1 MASKSSPGASRPRN
15 HVIEEIEYLN
25 LTFDPHNPRLP
36 GSEDKREEDAALRW
50 MLDKAS
56 VVELM
61 QSIGEHGYFA
71 GEPLI
76 VTEDGAPKGKYVVIE
91 GNRRLAA
98 VRLLHHPEDAPVK
111 RASVKEV
118 VAQAN
123 HKPKTLPCIIVDD
136 RKEVLA
142 ELGFRHVTGIKAWN
156 SLQKAK
162 YLKQL
167 VEGSPQLRK
176 LTEGERR
183 RRLARTIGTRP
194 DYVAKLLTGLAVYEK
209 VEDADFYGVKELRED
224 DERGDSSFSVLYTAI
239 TSYKSIADFIG
250 LEGTTSTDLRKLKG
264 EQLRELVEWLFKENS
279 EGVTRVAESR
289 DLKELARVVG
299 NEAARE
305 AFRTGKTL
313 READR
318 LAGGPHIAFQRSMAE
333 SINEAKQARDVM
345 HLVEH
350 FDPSD
355 LQTCEEL
362 FRLVQGIR
370 PVVRA
375 AISGED

>member
-1 MASKSSPGASRPRN
+1 MPAKSSPPTNRIRD
-15 HVIEEIEYLN
+15 HEIKEIDYLQ
-25 LTFDPHNPRLP
+25 LIFDPHNPRLP
-36 GSEDKREEDAALRW
+36 GSEDEREEDAALRW
-50 MLDKAS
+50 MLNKAS

-76 VTEDGAPKGKYVVIE
+76 VTQDGAPMGKYVVIE

-111 RASVKEV
+111 KASVKEV

-123 HKPKTLPCIIVDD
+123 FKPKTLPCLEVAS
-136 RKEVLA
+136 RNEVLGK
-142 ELGFRHVTGIKAWN
+142 LGFRHVTGIKAWN

-176 LTEGERR
+176 LTEIERR

-209 VEDADFYGVKELRED
+209 VEDADFYGLKELRED

-250 LEGTTSTDLRKLKG
+250 LEGTTSTDIRKLKG
-264 EQLRELVEWLFKENS
+264 EELRELVEWLFKENS

-299 NEAARE
+299 NEAARA
-305 AFRTGKTL
+305 AFRAGKTL

-318 LAGGPHIAFQRSMAE
+318 LAGGPHIAFQKSMEEA
-333 SINEAKQARDVM
+333 INEAKQARDVL
-345 HLVEH
+345 HLVGQ
-350 FDPSD
+350 FDSSD
-355 LQTCEEL
+355 LQMCEEL
-362 FRLVQGIR
+362 VRLAQGIR

-375 AISGED
+375 AISGEE

>member
-1 MASKSSPGASRPRN
+1 MLREAMPAKSSPHTSRIDD
-15 HVIEEIEYLN
+15 HAIKEIDYLQ

-50 MLDKAS
+50 MLNKAS

-76 VTEDGAPKGKYVVIE
+76 VTADGAPKGKYVVVG

-111 RASVKEV
+111 KVSVKEV
-118 VAQAN
+118 AAQAN
-123 HKPKTLPCIIVDD
+123 HKLKTLPCLIVYD
-136 RKEVLA
+136 RKKVLV

-167 VEGSPQLRK
+167 VAGNPQLRK
-176 LTEGERR
+176 LTESERR

-209 VEDADFYGVKELRED
+209 VEDADFYGLKELRED
-224 DERGDSSFSVLYTAI
+224 DERGDSSFSVLYTAV

-250 LEGTTSTDLRKLKG
+250 LEGTTTTDLRKLKG
-264 EQLRELVEWLFKENS
+264 EELRELVEWLFKVNS
-279 EGVTRVAESR
+279 NDVTRVAESG
-289 DLKELARVVG
+289 DLKELAHMVG

-305 AFRTGKTL
+305 SFRTGKTL
-313 READR
+313 REVIGR
-318 LAGGPHIAFQRSMAE
+318 G
-333 SINEAKQARDVM
+333 
-345 HLVEH
+345 
-350 FDPSD
+350 
-355 LQTCEEL
+355 
-362 FRLVQGIR
+362 
-370 PVVRA
+370 
-375 AISGED
+375 

>member
-1 MASKSSPGASRPRN
+1 MPAKSSPHLSRIRE
-15 HVIEEIEYLN
+15 HAIKEIDYLQ

-36 GSEDKREEDAALRW
+36 GNEDEREEDAALRW
-50 MLDKAS
+50 MLNKAS

-76 VTEDGAPKGKYVVIE
+76 VTEDGAPKGKYVVIG
-91 GNRRLAA
+91 GNLRLAA

-111 RASVKEV
+111 KASVKEV

-123 HKPKTLPCIIVDD
+123 HKPKKLPCLIVDD

-167 VEGSPQLRK
+167 VDGNPQLRK
-176 LTEGERR
+176 LTESERR

-194 DYVAKLLTGLAVYEK
+194 DYVAKLLTGLAVYER
-209 VEDADFYGVKELRED
+209 VEDADFYGLKELRED

-250 LEGTTSTDLRKLKG
+250 LEGSSSTDLRKLKG
-264 EQLRELVEWLFKENS
+264 QELRELVEWLFKENS
-279 EGVTRVAESR
+279 EGVTRVAESG
-289 DLKELARVVG
+289 DLKELARVVS
-299 NEAARE
+299 NEATRDS
-305 AFRTGKTL
+305 FRTGKTL
-313 READR
+313 REVIGR
-318 LAGGPHIAFQRSMAE
+318 R
-333 SINEAKQARDVM
+333 
-345 HLVEH
+345 
-350 FDPSD
+350 
-355 LQTCEEL
+355 
-362 FRLVQGIR
+362 
-370 PVVRA
+370 
-375 AISGED
+375 